1 MARLL
6 KEVGM
11 RTLALLLAFAGLVLP
26 AFGAK
31 RVTVEELDRTLAATQ
46 GLPDA
51 EIAQKLSDLEL
62 TERLSSVRLE
72 RLESRL
78 SGKKARQALLILAD
92 ASAFLDP
99 PSAEIP
105 NQATPDVATQRKIM
119 ALTVHYISQSVYQLP
134 NLFATRVTTSF
145 EDRPAAFTGHG
156 GATSTRYEP
165 IHLVGHSAVTVTFRN
180 GREVVEKSKLDS
192 RVRTL
197 STSGVFGP
205 ILGTVLVDAARSKL
219 AWSHWEQGKSGML
232 AVFSFAVPK
241 KESHYTITYDSVPNE
256 PTPCSTDPQTF
267 SEVVAYHG
275 EMVIDA
281 ASGSIVRLILQSDMK
296 PDDFTLK
303 SGVEVEYGQVSIG
316 GKSYF
321 LPVRSVSSSLAHSVQ
336 VVEGDCPLMQ
346 VGKWLKTS
354 LNDVVFENYHVFRA
368 DVTILTDSEAA
379 KLEGQPVPSLSDD
392 GSAQAGLAN
401 PSIPAATASA
411 NSLPAGSPEVALP
424 AGTAANS
431 SVAPATA
438 NAPASALSSSSA
450 TGTSTTATNRSV
462 SAGQATLEN
471 NSATGSSPSA
481 TTPPSAST
489 PFTAATG
496 VQEAE
501 QESLLREMPVYRANA
516 RDVIVDVVVTKSN
529 GDPVAG
535 LTKQDFEVKE
545 DGKSQAIDFLEE
557 HTATSSASEEPRPLP
572 TLPQGTYTNAPLAP
586 VGDSVNVLLI
596 DTLNTPQQDQA
607 YVHNEIVDFLKKMQ
621 PGTRIAIFA
630 LGSKLRYVQGF
641 TTDTAV
647 LLAALN
653 DKEKGAAP
661 VKRSP
666 DRGDAAENAADLERL
681 TMMQSFGVGYLR
693 DALADQSS
701 FDLGTRVS
709 MTFEALDHLALYLA
723 GIPGRKNLIWF
734 SSSFPVVLFPS
745 VAQRASFENSPKMRG
760 YLSHV
765 KKTADMFTASQI
777 SIYPVGAQGM
787 MVEHAGEADGAA
799 PGAAEV
805 NGHFGNVADGPMSN
819 GTMTPLMGGAADRA
833 NTMVAMQQLAS
844 STGGK
849 AYFNTNDLNGA
860 LNRAINDGAHY
871 YTLSYSPT
879 NAKMDGTYRS
889 IEIHLKKGHYTL
901 AYRHGYNA
909 DTGSQTEAEAGTDPM
924 APVMKLG
931 LPGATGILYG
941 VHVAPRTQQPSADA
955 ARAGQNEKLS
965 GTTVR
970 YRVDFFV
977 RLADVALQADSK
989 GEHDGKIEVG
999 LMAYD
1004 RDGKPVNWD
1013 RVTVGMN
1020 LRSAE
1025 FEAMQKSGIP
1035 VHMQLDLPDE
1045 YVNLVTGVYDWESG
1059 KTGSLEIPLQPG
1071 HGAPTPAVR

>member
-1 MARLL
+1 
-6 KEVGM
+6 M
-11 RTLALLLAFAGLVLP
+11 RALALLLALAGLVIP

-31 RVTVEELDRTLAATQ
+31 RVTVEELERTLASAQ
-46 GLPDA
+46 NLPDA
-51 EIAQKLSDLEL
+51 DAAQRLSDLEL
-62 TERLSSVRLE
+62 TERLSRARFDRLDSKLPGE
-72 RLESRL
+72 KS
-78 SGKKARQALLILAD
+78 RQALMILAD
-92 ASAFLDP
+92 ASSFLDP

-105 NQATPDVATQRKIM
+105 NQPTPDVATQRKIM
-119 ALTVHYISQSVYQLP
+119 ALTVQYISQTVHQLP

-145 EDRPAAFTGHG
+145 EDKPAAFTAYG
-156 GATSTRYEP
+156 GASSTRYEP
-165 IHLVGHSAVTVTFRN
+165 IHLVGHSTVTVTFRD
-180 GREVVEKSKLDS
+180 GREVVEKSKLDP
-192 RVRTL
+192 RAKTL
-197 STSGVFGP
+197 NTSGVFGP
-205 ILGTVLVDAARSKL
+205 ILGTILVDSARSKL
-219 AWSHWEQGKSGML
+219 SWSHWEQGQGGLL

-241 KESHYTITYDSVPNE
+241 EKSHYTITYDSVPNE
-256 PTPCSTDPQTF
+256 PNPGSIAPQTF
-267 SEVVAYHG
+267 SELVAYHG

-281 ASGSIVRLILQSDMK
+281 ASGTILRLMLQADMK
-296 PDDFTLK
+296 PDEFTVK
-303 SGVEVEYGQVSIG
+303 SGIEVEYGQVSIG

-321 LPVRSVSSSLAHSVQ
+321 LPVRSVSSTLGHSLQ
-336 VVEGDCPLMQ
+336 VVEGDVPQLE

-354 LNDVVFENYHVFRA
+354 LNDVVFENYHVFRSDA
-368 DVTILTDSEAA
+368 KILTDSEAA
-379 KLEGQPVPSLSDD
+379 KLESQPVPSPSVD
-392 GSAQAGLAN
+392 GSAQPDVAN
-401 PSIPAATASA
+401 PSTPAATASA
-411 NSLPAGSPEVALP
+411 LPPDSPQAAPP
-424 AGTAANS
+424 AGTSANPS
-431 SVAPATA
+431 MAPAAA
-438 NAPASALSSSSA
+438 NAPPSALSSSSVA
-450 TGTSTTATNRSV
+450 ETSTTATNPSV
-462 SAGQATLEN
+462 SAGQATPGN
-471 NSATGSSPSA
+471 NSATGSLPA
-481 TTPPSAST
+481 DATPP
-489 PFTAATG
+489 TAATG
-496 VQEAE
+496 VQAAE
-501 QESLLREMPVYRANA
+501 QESLLNEMPVYRTNA
-516 RDVIVDVVVTKSN
+516 RDVIVDVVVTKGS
-529 GDPVAG
+529 GDPVQG

-545 DGKSQAIDFLEE
+545 DGKPQAIDFLEE
-557 HTATSSASEEPRPLP
+557 HTATASASEEPRSLP
-572 TLPQGTYTNAPLAP
+572 TLPQGTYTNAPLAH
-586 VGDSVNVLLI
+586 VGDAVNVLLL

-607 YVHNEIVDFLKKMQ
+607 YVHNEIVEFLKKMQ

-666 DRGDAAENAADLERL
+666 DRGDVADNAADLERL

-709 MTFEALDHLALYLA
+709 MTFEALDHLALYLE

-760 YLSHV
+760 YLSQV
-765 KKTADMFTASQI
+765 KKTANMFTVSQI
-777 SIYPVGAQGM
+777 SIYPIGAQGM
-787 MVEHAGEADGAA
+787 MVEHVGEADSAA
-799 PGAAEV
+799 PGASEV
-805 NGHFGNVADGPMSN
+805 NGHFGDVADGATSN
-819 GTMTPLMGGAADRA
+819 GTMSPLMGGAADRA
-833 NTMVAMQQLAS
+833 NTMAAMQQLAS

-860 LNRAINDGAHY
+860 LKRAINDGAHY

-879 NAKMDGTYRS
+879 NTKMDGTYRD

-909 DTGSQTEAEAGTDPM
+909 DAGSQAEAETGTDPM

-941 VHVAPRTQQPSADA
+941 VHVAPRTHQPSADA

-965 GTTVR
+965 GTTIR
-970 YRVDFFV
+970 YRVDFFI
-977 RLADVALQADSK
+977 RLADVALKTDSK
-989 GEHDGKIEVG
+989 GEHDGKLEVG

-1013 RVTVGMN
+1013 RVTLGMN
-1020 LRSAE
+1020 LRPAE

-1045 YVNLVTGVYDWESG
+1045 NVNLVTGVYDWSSG
-1059 KTGSLEIPLQPG
+1059 KTGSLEIPIEPG
-1071 HGAPTPAVR
+1071 QGRVASTLR